1 MRKFL
6 ALLYLILV
14 PSFIYADK
22 YIVCEEID
30 PIREPELLTIV
41 IDKKKI
47 LIGEDGEFKDFTNDV
62 LINNKNQIK
71 IERNIETDCSSINS
85 YIRAV
90 ECKAPEG
97 IINKFFN
104 KIDTDH
110 SRSKIEELA
119 FLNFQN
125 KHKISLVIDRI
136 SGFAKYQRWNI
147 YIHYPRSSSN
157 EISLDGFRIDEFL
170 CENKKE
176 PKF

>member
-1 MRKFL
+1 MKTLL
-6 ALLYLILV
+6 ALLLLI
-14 PSFIYADK
+14 PSLSWGDK

-30 PIREPELLTIV
+30 PTREPELLTIV

-47 LIGEDGEFKDFTNDV
+47 LIGKDGEFKDFTDDV

-90 ECKAPEG
+90 ECKAPED
-97 IINKFFN
+97 IINKFFK
-104 KIDTDH
+104 KIDTNH
-110 SRSKIEELA
+110 SRSKTDELA
-119 FLNFQN
+119 FLNFED
-125 KHKISLVIDRI
+125 KHKTSLVIDRI

-147 YIHYPRSSSN
+147 YIYYPLRASN
-157 EISLDGFRIDEFL
+157 EIRLSGFRTKEFL

>member
-1 MRKFL
+1 MKKFIT
-6 ALLYLILV
+6 LLYLILV
-14 PSFIYADK
+14 PSFVFAEK

-47 LIGEDGEFKDFTNDV
+47 SIGEDGEFKDFTDDV

-71 IERNIETDCSSINS
+71 IEKNIETDCSSINS

-90 ECKAPEG
+90 ECKAPED
-97 IINKFFN
+97 IINKFFK
-104 KIDTDH
+104 KIDTNH
-110 SRSKIEELA
+110 SRSKTKELD
-119 FLNFQN
+119 FLNFED
-125 KHKISLVIDRI
+125 KHKTSIVIDRI

-147 YIHYPRSSSN
+147 HIYYPTRASD
-157 EISLDGFRIDEFL
+157 EIRLSGFRTKDFL